1 MLKSPNIFCF
11 RFLCLAVLFFLILPA
26 VVQAQFTFTT
36 NNSTITIT
44 GYTGTCA
51 VVTIPAAINDYPVT
65 SIASYAFPGNISL
78 TNVTIGTGITNI
90 GDYAFSDCTSL
101 TAINVDASNP
111 DYSSVDGVLFDQT
124 RTTLIQY
131 PASKTGTCYTIPY
144 GVVSIGGASFY
155 DSQSLTNV
163 AIPNSVTS
171 IGLESFYDCLNLLVI
186 KIPNSVTNIGDWA
199 FWACSS
205 LNTVTI
211 PASVTSIGS
220 FAFLDCISLGAVYF
234 EGDAPTDGGSIFGND
249 NGVTVDYLPGTT
261 GWGTTFS
268 GVPTVD
274 ETPPCEFTH
283 VTNSDTVSITI
294 TAYNGSGE
302 AVAIPPN
309 INGYPV
315 TCIGAQAFQNDE
327 VTNVFIPNSIANIG
341 NSAFAGCAGL
351 TSVIIPGSVISIG
364 NYAFSPCMN
373 LTGAYFRGNAP
384 PDDGTV
390 FSGDP
395 VTDYFL
401 SGTTGWGGTFGG
413 APAMEEAATPPNEFS
428 YITNNNSITITGYT
442 GPSGFVVIPET
453 INGYSVTSVGQGA
466 FVDDT
471 NLISVTIPDSVTN
484 IEIEAFAGCTSL
496 TTAYFQGNAPPDNG
510 TVFSGDPVTVY
521 YLFGTTD
528 WGVTFGGAPVVQ
540 ETGSDQFAYV
550 TNSDAVSI
558 TITGYTGPGGTVA
571 IPDAFNGYYVTS
583 VGTNA
588 FQYNATLTNVIIPGG
603 VTSIDDGA
611 FAFCTSLTNVFLPD
625 ASSTLEMDLLATA
638 QA

>member
-261 GWGTTFS
+261 GWG
-268 GVPTVD
+268 
-274 ETPPCEFTH
+274 
-283 VTNSDTVSITI
+283 
-294 TAYNGSGE
+294 A
-302 AVAIPPN
+302 
-309 INGYPV
+309 
-315 TCIGAQAFQNDE
+315 
-327 VTNVFIPNSIANIG
+327 
-341 NSAFAGCAGL
+341 
-351 TSVIIPGSVISIG
+351 
-364 NYAFSPCMN
+364 
-373 LTGAYFRGNAP
+373 
-384 PDDGTV
+384 
-390 FSGDP
+390 
-395 VTDYFL
+395 
-401 SGTTGWGGTFGG
+401 TFGG
-413 APAMEEAATPPNEFS
+413 VPAVLWNPQATAF
-428 YITNNNSITITGYT
+428 ITAGNQFGFNITGPT
-442 GPSGFVVIPET
+442 NATIVVE
-453 INGYSVTSVGQGA
+453 A
-466 FVDDT
+466 CT
-471 NLISVTIPDSVTN
+471 NLANPVWLPVSTN
-484 IEIEAFAGCTSL
+484 TLSGSG
-496 TTAYFQGNAPPDNG
+496 TASFNDPQWANYPNRYYRFSAP
-510 TVFSGDPVTVY
+510 
-521 YLFGTTD
+521 
-528 WGVTFGGAPVVQ
+528 
-540 ETGSDQFAYV
+540 
-550 TNSDAVSI
+550 
-558 TITGYTGPGGTVA
+558 
-571 IPDAFNGYYVTS
+571 
-583 VGTNA
+583 
-588 FQYNATLTNVIIPGG
+588 
-603 VTSIDDGA
+603 
-611 FAFCTSLTNVFLPD
+611 
-625 ASSTLEMDLLATA
+625 
-638 QA
+638 